1 MFPNFNRAHICTP
14 SLQPSPT
21 FQEEDLG
28 SKETNQLW
36 LNQVHMSHLPE
47 CCQGDGNKVL
57 QQIEST
63 LDMDQD
69 NLMQSLQPDALL
81 DKKLPFA
88 LKMNQAMRV
97 N

>member
-1 MFPNFNRAHICTP
+1 MTRFFYLCLEPTVFRLLNKYFGFSGRA
-14 SLQPSPT
+14 
-21 FQEEDLG
+21 E
-28 SKETNQLW
+28 KKKK
-36 LNQVHMSHLPE
+36 VHMSHLPE